1 MCGIVGYVGPK
12 NSADVVLHGLKKLE
26 YRGYDSAGIAVVNE
40 SGNLETRH
48 AVGKILFL
56 EDNLRDAPLE
66 GFLGIG
72 HTRWATHG
80 EPCLKNAHPQVDC
93 SSTIAVVHN
102 GIIENYLELKEKL
115 ISKGHIFRS
124 DTDTEVIA
132 HLIED
137 YQKTNPDIFSSFL
150 KALGDLRGVFAIA
163 LISSKE
169 PDKIFAVRQFAP
181 LILGR
186 GQGENFLASDIPAI
200 LKYTKD
206 VYIMK
211 DGEVAVLGRDEINI
225 FDMSGN
231 KIEPVFFEVKWNEE
245 DAEKGGFDHFMLKE
259 IFEQPLVVQE
269 TIGQRVFS
277 ENEFEPYKEEL
288 PKDILRGISR
298 ICFVAC
304 GTSYHA
310 ALIGKFLMEY
320 LADMPC
326 EVDYSSE
333 FRYRNAAVNNSVLTI
348 AISQSGE
355 TADTLAAMREAK
367 KRGSYVLAI
376 TNRLGSTANRE
387 ADFSILTRA
396 GLEIGVAAT
405 KTFTSQLITLYILA
419 MYLGSCKKSI
429 SKEVIDETLGY
440 LLEVP
445 KRLEEYIPRYLKSIE
460 QSAKIYS
467 GYKNMIFMGR
477 GINYPVALEGALKLK
492 EISYIHAEGYP
503 AGEMKH
509 GPIALLDPTTPVL
522 AIATR
527 SSTTYEKVLS
537 NIEEA
542 KSRRSRVVAVV
553 SEGDKDVVNLVNDII
568 YAPDVPEIV
577 SPIYN
582 VVPLQLFAY
591 YAAVWLSRDPD
602 KPRNLAKSVTVE

>member
-1 MCGIVGYVGPK
+1 MCGIVGYIGSK

-40 SGNLETRH
+40 LGELDIRH
-48 AVGKILFL
+48 AVGKIIFL
-56 EDNLRDAPLE
+56 EDNLRDIPLR
-66 GFLGIG
+66 GFVGIG

-93 SSTIAVVHN
+93 TFSIAVVHN
-102 GIIENYLELKEKL
+102 GIIENYLELKDKL
-115 ISKGHIFRS
+115 ISKGHVFKS

-137 YQKTNPDIFSSFL
+137 YQKTNNDTFSSFL
-150 KALGDLRGVFAIA
+150 KALNDLRGVFAIA
-163 LISSKE
+163 LVNAKE
-169 PDKIFAVRQFAP
+169 PNKIFAARQFAP

-200 LKYTKD
+200 LKYTKE
-206 VYIMK
+206 VYIMN
-211 DGEVAVLGRDEINI
+211 DGEVAVLSKDDISV
-225 FDMSGN
+225 FDMTGN
-231 KIEPVFFEVKWNEE
+231 KIKPNFFNVNWNEE

-259 IFEQPLVVQE
+259 ISEQPLVVQE
-269 TIGQRVFS
+269 TIGQRVFF
-277 ENEFEPYKEEL
+277 ENEFEPYKNEL
-288 PKDILRGISR
+288 PKDVIRSISR

-333 FRYRNAAVNNSVLTI
+333 FRYRNAAVNNNVLTI

-405 KTFTSQLITLYILA
+405 KTFTSQLVSLYILA
-419 MYLGSCKKSI
+419 LYIGTCKKSI
-429 SKEVIDETLGY
+429 SKSVVEETLEY
-440 LLEVP
+440 LLDVP
-445 KRLEEYIPRYLKSIE
+445 KQLKEYFPKYLSDIE
-460 QSAKIYS
+460 KSAKIYS

-522 AIATR
+522 AIATK
-527 SSTTYEKVLS
+527 SSITYEKVLS

-542 KSRRSRVVAVV
+542 KSRRSRVVALI
-553 SEGDKDVVNLVNDII
+553 SEGDKEAINLVNDVL
-568 YAPDVPEIV
+568 YVPDVPEIV

>member
-1 MCGIVGYVGPK
+1 MCGIVGYIGSK

-40 SGNLETRH
+40 LGELDIRH
-48 AVGKILFL
+48 AVGKIIFL
-56 EDNLRDAPLE
+56 EDNLRDIPLR
-66 GFLGIG
+66 GFVGIG

-93 SSTIAVVHN
+93 TFSIAVVHN
-102 GIIENYLELKEKL
+102 GIIENYLELKDKL
-115 ISKGHIFRS
+115 ISRGHVFKS

-137 YQKTNPDIFSSFL
+137 YQKTNNDTFSSFL
-150 KALGDLRGVFAIA
+150 KALNDLRGVFAIA
-163 LISSKE
+163 LVNAKE
-169 PDKIFAVRQFAP
+169 PNKIFAARQFAP

-200 LKYTKD
+200 LKYTKE
-206 VYIMK
+206 VYIMN
-211 DGEVAVLGRDEINI
+211 DGEVAVLSKDDISV
-225 FDMSGN
+225 FDMTGN
-231 KIEPVFFEVKWNEE
+231 KIKPNFFNVNWNEE

-259 IFEQPLVVQE
+259 ISEQPLVVQE
-269 TIGQRVFS
+269 TIGQRVFF
-277 ENEFEPYKEEL
+277 ENEFEPYKNEL
-288 PKDILRGISR
+288 PKDVVRSISR

-333 FRYRNAAVNNSVLTI
+333 FRYRNAAVNNNVLTI

-405 KTFTSQLITLYILA
+405 KTFTSQLVSLYILA
-419 MYLGSCKKSI
+419 LYIGTCKKSI
-429 SKEVIDETLGY
+429 SKSVVEETLEY
-440 LLEVP
+440 LLDVP
-445 KRLEEYIPRYLKSIE
+445 KQLKEYFPKYLSDIE
-460 QSAKIYS
+460 KSAKIYS
-467 GYKNMIFMGR
+467 GFKNMIFMGR

-522 AIATR
+522 AIATK
-527 SSTTYEKVLS
+527 SSITYEKVLS

-542 KSRRSRVVAVV
+542 KSRRSRVVALI
-553 SEGDKDVVNLVNDII
+553 SEGDKEAINLVNDVL
-568 YAPDVPEIV
+568 YVPDVPEIV

>member
-1 MCGIVGYVGPK
+1 MCGIVGYIGSK

-40 SGNLETRH
+40 LGELDIRH
-48 AVGKILFL
+48 AVGKIIFL
-56 EDNLRDAPLE
+56 EDNLRDIPLR
-66 GFLGIG
+66 GFVGIG

-93 SSTIAVVHN
+93 TFSIAVVHN
-102 GIIENYLELKEKL
+102 GIIENYLELKDKL
-115 ISKGHIFRS
+115 ISKGHVFKS

-137 YQKTNPDIFSSFL
+137 YQKTNNDTFSSFL
-150 KALGDLRGVFAIA
+150 KALNDLRGVFAIA
-163 LISSKE
+163 LVNAKE
-169 PDKIFAVRQFAP
+169 PNKIFAARQFAP

-200 LKYTKD
+200 LKYTKE
-206 VYIMK
+206 VYIMN
-211 DGEVAVLGRDEINI
+211 DGEVAVLSKDDISV
-225 FDMSGN
+225 FDMTGN
-231 KIEPVFFEVKWNEE
+231 KIKPNFFNVNWNEE

-259 IFEQPLVVQE
+259 ISEQPLVVQE
-269 TIGQRVFS
+269 TIGQRVFF
-277 ENEFEPYKEEL
+277 ENEFEPYKNEL
-288 PKDILRGISR
+288 PKDVVRSISR

-333 FRYRNAAVNNSVLTI
+333 FRYRNAAVNNNVLTI

-405 KTFTSQLITLYILA
+405 KTFTSQLVSLYILA
-419 MYLGSCKKSI
+419 LYIGTCKKSI
-429 SKEVIDETLGY
+429 SKSVVEETLEY
-440 LLEVP
+440 LLDVP
-445 KRLEEYIPRYLKSIE
+445 KQLKEYFPKYLSDIE
-460 QSAKIYS
+460 KSAKIYS

-522 AIATR
+522 AIATK
-527 SSTTYEKVLS
+527 SSITYEKVLS

-542 KSRRSRVVAVV
+542 KSRRSRVVALI
-553 SEGDKDVVNLVNDII
+553 SEGDKEAINLVNDVL
-568 YAPDVPEIV
+568 YVPDVPEIV

>member
-1 MCGIVGYVGPK
+1 MCGIVGYIGSK

-40 SGNLETRH
+40 SGDLDIRH

-56 EDNLRDAPLE
+56 EDNLRDAPLN

-93 SSTIAVVHN
+93 TSSIAVVHN
-102 GIIENYLELKEKL
+102 GIIENYLELKENL
-115 ISKGHIFRS
+115 LSKGHIFKS

-132 HLIED
+132 HLVED
-137 YQKTNPDIFSSFL
+137 YQKTYKDTFTSFL
-150 KALGDLRGVFAIA
+150 KALNDLRGVFAIA
-163 LISSKE
+163 LINSKE
-169 PDKIFAVRQFAP
+169 PDKIFAARQFAP

-186 GQGENFLASDIPAI
+186 GDGENFLASDIPAI
-200 LKYTKD
+200 LKYTKS

-211 DGEVAVLGRDEINI
+211 DGEVAVISRNEINI
-225 FDMSGN
+225 FDMVGN
-231 KIEPVFFEVKWNEE
+231 MIKPNFFEVKWNEE

-259 IFEQPLVVQE
+259 ISEQPLVVQE
-269 TIGQRVFS
+269 TIGQRVFF

-288 PKDILRGISR
+288 PKDIVRGISR

-405 KTFTSQLITLYILA
+405 KTFTSQLVTLYILA
-419 MYLGSCKKSI
+419 LYMGSCKRSI
-429 SKEVIDETLGY
+429 SKKILDETLSY

-445 KRLEEYIPRYLKSIE
+445 KRLEEYFPKFLNDIE
-460 QSAKIYS
+460 KSAKIYS

-527 SSTTYEKVLS
+527 SAVTYEKVLS

-542 KSRRSRVVAVV
+542 KSRRSRVVALI
-553 SEGDKDVVNLVNDII
+553 SEGDKDAVNLVNDIL
-568 YAPDVPEIV
+568 YVPDVPEIV